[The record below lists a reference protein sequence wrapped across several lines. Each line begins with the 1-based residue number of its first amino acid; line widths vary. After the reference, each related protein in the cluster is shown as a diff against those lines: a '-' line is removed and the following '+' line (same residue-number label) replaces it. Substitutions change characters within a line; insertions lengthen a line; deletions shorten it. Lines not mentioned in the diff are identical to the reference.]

1 VIGPSWYAQGQTLG
15 ESIMRLHEPS
25 VRGRGIGNK
34 AYKVLE
40 EWAVS
45 QQFNRVRLG
54 VLFGNEKGLKF
65 LEKDGLC

>member
-1 VIGPSWYAQGQTLG
+1 
-15 ESIMRLHEPS
+15 MRLHEPS